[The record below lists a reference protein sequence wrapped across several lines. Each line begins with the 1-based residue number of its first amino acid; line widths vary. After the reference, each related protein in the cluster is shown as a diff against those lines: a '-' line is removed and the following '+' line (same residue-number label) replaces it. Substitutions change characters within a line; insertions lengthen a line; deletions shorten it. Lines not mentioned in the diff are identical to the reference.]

1 MMSFVR
7 FLSRLLTLLLP
18 ATLMLLAGLAVAWC
32 TGQADPWCWGW
43 PAMLLLVPT
52 GWWLARRDFLHA
64 LWMGLG
70 GAGMVLLFCALAAAR
85 MPDPWAMIGL
95 LLLAL
100 AAAGGGALLWQRRR
114 LPACV
119 ALAAALL
126 LLGFGPARPISS
138 QPDRPVLAVI
148 TALPLFWEEG
158 GAGTRRDAPIVT
170 LLRSRFEVRPIDD
183 VRALAASGAPV
194 LLLAQPR
201 PMTPQALVAL
211 DRWVRDGGRLLLL
224 TDPHLRWPS
233 GLPLGDR
240 RRAPMVGTLGPLL
253 AHWGVRGGAVRD
265 REIRHFL
272 PDGRL
277 LTMAGMQPLSSGGRQ
292 EVAVPLPLRI
302 GRGEVLLLGDA
313 DLIDDRLWLA
323 DPARPLDPRAWSAD
337 TPALVAQWL
346 GAEMP
351 DGRRWMRDVADVRL
365 GLRSALLAG
374 TGWAIL
380 GLMLLRRRSGR
391 NGMRTKSE
399 NKLVKGGKNG

>member
-1 MMSFVR
+1 MMPFAR
-7 FLSRLLTLLLP
+7 FLSQLLTLLLP
-18 ATLMLLAGLAVAWC
+18 ATLMLLAGLAAAWR

-43 PAMLLLVPT
+43 PALLLLAPA
-52 GWWLARRDFLHA
+52 GWWLARQDMLHA
-64 LWMGLG
+64 LWVGLG
-70 GAGMVLLFCALAAAR
+70 GAGMALLFCALAAAR
-85 MPDPWAMIGL
+85 MPELWAMVGL
-95 LLLAL
+95 VLLAL
-100 AAAGGGALLWQRRR
+100 TAAGGGAWLWQRRW
-114 LPACV
+114 LPALV
-119 ALAAALL
+119 ALVVALL

-148 TALPLFWEEG
+148 AALPLFWEEG

-170 LLRSRFEVRPIDD
+170 LLRSRFDVRPIDD
-183 VRALAASGAPV
+183 SQALAASGASV

-201 PMTPQALVAL
+201 PMAPQALVAL

-224 TDPHLRWPS
+224 TDPRLRWPS
-233 GLPLGDR
+233 DLPLGDR
-240 RRAPMVGTLGPLL
+240 RRAPMVGALGPLL
-253 AHWGVRGGAVRD
+253 AHWGVQGGAVRD

-277 LTMAGMQPLSSGGRQ
+277 LTMAGMQFLSSVGQGA
-292 EVAVPLPLRI
+292 AVPLPLRI

-313 DLIDDRLWLA
+313 DLVDDRLWLV

-337 TPALVAQWL
+337 TPALVVQWL
-346 GAEMP
+346 GGKMP

-399 NKLVKGGKNG
+399 NRLVKGVKNG

>member
-43 PAMLLLVPT
+43 PALLLLVPT
-52 GWWLARRDFLHA
+52 GWWLARQDFLHA
-64 LWMGLG
+64 LWVGLG
-70 GAGMVLLFCALAAAR
+70 GAGMALLFCALAAAR

-100 AAAGGGALLWQRRR
+100 AAAAGGALLWQRCW

-158 GAGTRRDAPIVT
+158 GTGTRRDAPIVT
-170 LLRSRFEVRPIDD
+170 LLRSRFDVRPIDD
-183 VRALAASGAPV
+183 VRALAASGAPA

-224 TDPHLRWPS
+224 TDPRLRWPS

-277 LTMAGMQPLSSGGRQ
+277 LTMAGMQPLSLEGQ
-292 EVAVPLPLRI
+292 EGAVPLRLRI
-302 GRGEVLLLGDA
+302 GRGEALLLGDA

-365 GLRSALLAG
+365 GLRSALLVG

-399 NKLVKGGKNG
+399 NKLVKGEKNG

>member
-1 MMSFVR
+1 M
-7 FLSRLLTLLLP
+7 
-18 ATLMLLAGLAVAWC
+18 
-32 TGQADPWCWGW
+32 
-43 PAMLLLVPT
+43 
-52 GWWLARRDFLHA
+52 
-64 LWMGLG
+64 
-70 GAGMVLLFCALAAAR
+70 
-85 MPDPWAMIGL
+85 
-95 LLLAL
+95 
-100 AAAGGGALLWQRRR
+100 
-114 LPACV
+114 
-119 ALAAALL
+119 
-126 LLGFGPARPISS
+126 
-138 QPDRPVLAVI
+138 
-148 TALPLFWEEG
+148 
-158 GAGTRRDAPIVT
+158 T
-170 LLRSRFEVRPIDD
+170 LLRSRFDVRPIDD

-211 DRWVRDGGRLLLL
+211 DRWVRDGGRLLLF
-224 TDPHLRWPS
+224 TDPRLRWPS
-233 GLPLGDR
+233 DLPLGDR

-277 LTMAGMQPLSSGGRQ
+277 LTMAGMQPLSLEGQ
-292 EVAVPLPLRI
+292 EGAVPLRLRI

-374 TGWAIL
+374 TGWAIV
-380 GLMLLRRRSGR
+380 GLMLLRHRCGR

-399 NKLVKGGKNG
+399 NKLVKGVKNG